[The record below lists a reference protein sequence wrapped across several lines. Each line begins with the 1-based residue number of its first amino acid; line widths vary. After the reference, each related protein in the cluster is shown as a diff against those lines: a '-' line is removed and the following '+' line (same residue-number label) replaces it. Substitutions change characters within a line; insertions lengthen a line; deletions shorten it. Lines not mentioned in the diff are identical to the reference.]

1 MALVN
6 EVYLR
11 LLDVKNVDW
20 KQTCRVALFWRVDR
34 SGDCRSSEDL
44 PANNPARLGVRQIL
58 ANTGTE
64 PVTAVEALLLT
75 TDSGDGPYHHEY
87 AWRLGSEIRMCRRND
102 VPSTTNRLI
111 RPLLHQIFGI
121 GPGKSHS
128 INNVVRCR
136 AIQTLRSG
144 AGFRAPGPS
153 SGRQAYPAVDPAL
166 EAGARTDSSLAPA
179 RASPPSIAMRP
190 RVAARSPIARRIV
203 AGDEVDHRR
212 VCAPLVA
219 SLAADAREAE
229 PQLIKRS
236 SHPCAHRHRPL
247 RRARAWR
254 RVCR

>member
-1 MALVN
+1 VGISN
-6 EVYLR
+6 SSR
-11 LLDVKNVDW
+11 ILDGLAGY
-20 KQTCRVALFWRVDR
+20 CPIRV
-34 SGDCRSSEDL
+34 SGSWHCC
-44 PANNPARLGVRQIL
+44 GVRAGVARSVL
-58 ANTGTE
+58 VS
-64 PVTAVEALLLT
+64 P
-75 TDSGDGPYHHEY
+75 D
-87 AWRLGSEIRMCRRND
+87 
-102 VPSTTNRLI
+102 
-111 RPLLHQIFGI
+111 
-121 GPGKSHS
+121 S

>member
-1 MALVN
+1 VLVYFCQVLHKRRAVAK
-6 EVYLR
+6 ERIVDQLLRR
-11 LLDVKNVDW
+11 LLKS
-20 KQTCRVALFWRVDR
+20 R
-34 SGDCRSSEDL
+34 SPCPDSPNARSRSRGRAQSR
-44 PANNPARLGVRQIL
+44 PIGRPSGSWHCCGVRAGVARSVL
-58 ANTGTE
+58 VS
-64 PVTAVEALLLT
+64 P
-75 TDSGDGPYHHEY
+75 D
-87 AWRLGSEIRMCRRND
+87 
-102 VPSTTNRLI
+102 
-111 RPLLHQIFGI
+111 
-121 GPGKSHS
+121 S